1 MEKAQAWFQLVQLS
15 DSELLKLCT
24 RDFFKGTGAG
34 GQKKN
39 KTASGVRLTLDGL
52 QVYESQARS
61 KDDNQKKSLKKLRL
75 ALASQFLEGD
85 KVISEKLRE
94 LHPAPETLILPY
106 VQSSFLRINEK
117 NSDFPLVIGGIF
129 DLIAG
134 AEGDLEKVSEIL
146 SVSKSQIHK
155 FFDKHPSL
163 KESFG
168 KLKKYCY
175 NQYNHE

>member
-1 MEKAQAWFQLVQLS
+1 MEKPQAWFTLVQLS

-24 RDFFKGTGAG
+24 RNFFKGTGAG

-39 KTASGVRLTLDGL
+39 KTASGVRLTLNNL

-75 ALASQFLEGD
+75 ALASQFLLD
-85 KVISEKLRE
+85 EKLRG
-94 LHPAPETLILPY
+94 LHPRPETLILPY
-106 VQSSFLRINEK
+106 VQSNLLRINEK
-117 NSDFPLVIGGIF
+117 NSDFPLVIGAIF
-129 DLIAG
+129 DLIASKS
-134 AEGDLEKVSEIL
+134 GDLEEVSEIL
-146 SVSKSQIHK
+146 KVSKSQIHK

-175 NQYNHE
+175 DQSCE